1 MKVVN
6 YIKNIFVGI
15 WHLGQGM
22 YVTMLNFCRPKVTQ
36 QYPENR
42 GRREYGERFRA
53 LLTMP
58 HDAENHH
65 KCIACG
71 MCMNNCPNGTIQVV
85 ARTETDPATGKPKR
99 VLDKHLYNLGSC
111 IFCGLCVSVCPTG
124 AIRFTNEFEHEGA
137 AAASAQ
143 SAGLFAG
150 SETNT
155 RSETG
160 RSGTGRRGGIA
171 GGPNGIKNGISHGR
185 DS

>member
-124 AIRFTNEFEHEGA
+124 AIRFTNEFEHAVRKA
-137 AAASAQ
+137 A
-143 SAGLFAG
+143 
-150 SETNT
+150 
-155 RSETG
+155 
-160 RSGTGRRGGIA
+160 
-171 GGPNGIKNGISHGR
+171 HGR
-185 DS
+185 FAYRNRPLRRRKGGRHRRRLERNQKRNKSWKG

>member
-71 MCMNNCPNGTIQVV
+71 MCMNNCPNGTIHVV

-124 AIRFTNEFEHEGA
+124 AIRFTNEFEHAVFTKERLLLQLNRPGSSQAPKLAPAPKPAAPAPEGGT
-137 AAASAQ
+137 ASPEARTE
-143 SAGLFAG
+143 SKT
-150 SETNT
+150 E
-155 RSETG
+155 
-160 RSGTGRRGGIA
+160 
-171 GGPNGIKNGISHGR
+171 
-185 DS
+185 